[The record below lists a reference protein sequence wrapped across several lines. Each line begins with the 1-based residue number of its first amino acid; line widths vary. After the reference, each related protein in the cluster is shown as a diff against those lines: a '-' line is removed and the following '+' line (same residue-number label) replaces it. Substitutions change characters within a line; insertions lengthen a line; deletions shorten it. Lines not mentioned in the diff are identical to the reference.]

1 MLMSFSHS
9 ALLCVMMLAP
19 KFQLRSYAATAVS
32 RVLLC
37 ISTLDNFYFQ
47 KKWPKKLSLNLVG
60 DGQFSFLAMFLTFEL
75 HKEKLRGRNMDHKNG
90 PTKKLIE
97 HNIENMFLI
106 ILYTVSFLES

>member
-60 DGQFSFLAMFLTFEL
+60 DGQFSFLAIFFI
-75 HKEKLRGRNMDHKNG
+75 RSYAVGIVGARRDSGRFCVPPPARNG
-90 PTKKLIE
+90 P
-97 HNIENMFLI
+97 
-106 ILYTVSFLES
+106 